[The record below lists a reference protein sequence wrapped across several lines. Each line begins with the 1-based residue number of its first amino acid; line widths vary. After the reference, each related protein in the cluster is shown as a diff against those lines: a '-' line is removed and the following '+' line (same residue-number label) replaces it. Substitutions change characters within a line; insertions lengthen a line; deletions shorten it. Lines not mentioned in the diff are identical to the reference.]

1 MNLKKITKHFTK
13 CDSARLRRIVQI
25 IVLIAFYKMSKFQK
39 ITFHE
44 ITLFVG
50 AMSLMESTYTIL
62 GVTLFLA
69 AHLQESFDLA
79 KLKDLRERYHVLKR
93 KK

>member
-1 MNLKKITKHFTK
+1 MHLKKITKHFTK
-13 CDSARLRRIVQI
+13 CDSARVRRLLQI

-50 AMSLMESTYTIL
+50 ATSLMESTYTKL
-62 GVTLFLA
+62 GVTLFLV

-79 KLKDLRERYHVLKR
+79 KLKSYEKGTMF
-93 KK
+93 